1 MVFLD
6 ILISSF
12 LDPLLVYS
20 LNLSLASHI
29 RYCPSNSDYV
39 PSMIT
44 FNIDF
49 ITTFSVVLLT
59 HFSYTLVEFSLVFD
73 LP

>member
-29 RYCPSNSDYV
+29 RYCPSNSDSV

-59 HFSYTLVEFSLVFD
+59 HFSYTLAEFSLVFD